1 MRDTVVIGHADSKPK
16 NAAIAASTRDE
27 VVAMVKNPQQL
38 KFVLLDAQSLAVKAS
53 MLHDT
58 EEGGVYYAHW
68 PFVPRVQ
75 QLAFNLKSLL
85 ALKLDRIHD
94 RALDIVLQTA
104 FNTSLEDWDPW
115 TKAFYYLQ
123 VAYKMGGVEP
133 LVSADN
139 YNAKTPEE
147 LKRDI
152 RLRLVMET
160 YPPKAL
166 ELAHRA
172 LDLARQSG

>member
-1 MRDTVVIGHADSKPK
+1 MVIGHADTKPN
-16 NAAIAASTRDE
+16 NAAIAANTRDE
-27 VVAMVKNPQQL
+27 VVTMVKNPEQL
-38 KFVLLDAQSLAVKAS
+38 RFVLLDAQSLAVKAA
-53 MLHDT
+53 MLHGT

-75 QLAFNLKSLL
+75 QLAYNLKSLL
-85 ALKLDRIHD
+85 GLNLDQIHD

-104 FNTSLEDWDPW
+104 FNTSLDDWDPW
-115 TKAFYYLQ
+115 LKAFYYLQ
-123 VAYKMGGVEP
+123 VAYKMGGVET
-133 LVSADN
+133 LVNADN

-147 LKRDI
+147 IKRNP